1 MYAHVLI
8 PTTHPHTHTHTHRC
22 QPGPELLPQISR
34 ESGVHIITGT
44 GYYVNSFLPDYA
56 KSLSSNQMAE
66 QMYSEIVGG
75 CEGGV
80 RCGVIGEIGCSYPL
94 INSEKTALQAAAMV
108 QTRTGED

>member
-1 MYAHVLI
+1 
-8 PTTHPHTHTHTHRC
+8 
-22 QPGPELLPQISR
+22 
-34 ESGVHIITGT
+34 
-44 GYYVNSFLPDYA
+44 
-56 KSLSSNQMAE
+56 MAE